1 MLLWMHPIFQSLVAG
16 LAVYVLWLGLARA
29 ASRHFGRKTVFKW
42 QRHVLLG
49 KVVVVAWGLGALGG
63 VAMTYL
69 HFGKIYPESLHFRIG
84 LVMLVLLVVAWLTGT
99 RMDRERNQSDMLPL
113 VHLVN
118 NVLLMILAVV
128 QLVTGVGIVRGV
140 LLQ

>member
-1 MLLWMHPIFQSLVAG
+1 MLLWIHPIFQGLIAV
-16 LAVYVLWLGLARA
+16 LAVYVLWLGLTRA
-29 ASRHFGRKTVFKW
+29 ASRHFGRKTTFPR

-63 VAMTYL
+63 VTMTYL

-84 LVMLVLLVVAWLTGT
+84 LVMVVLLVIAWMTGT
-99 RMDRERNQSDMLPL
+99 RMDRQRNQSNVLPV

-118 NVLLMILAVV
+118 NALLMILAVV
-128 QLVTGVGIVRGV
+128 QLVTGIGIVRGV